1 MNIVALVIK
10 LAAVATSTMAA
21 LNLSE
26 TQKQLSNWFDSP
38 AGQSATKLQAVPPN
52 SLNNETVLARFAA
65 AIHPAEAALVN
76 SQPLVDAWVNA
87 YGARPNTSSST
98 TVYLSAASS
107 TESLYT
113 IACADPMCLTKVN
126 TSATTPQLYNPLVLL
141 SPTEV
146 ANFAQAKLTTGG
158 VQASLASVG
167 GEIILLL
174 QVSTA

>member
-1 MNIVALVIK
+1 
-10 LAAVATSTMAA
+10 
-21 LNLSE
+21 
-26 TQKQLSNWFDSP
+26 
-38 AGQSATKLQAVPPN
+38 
-52 SLNNETVLARFAA
+52 
-65 AIHPAEAALVN
+65 
-76 SQPLVDAWVNA
+76 
-87 YGARPNTSSST
+87 
-98 TVYLSAASS
+98 
-107 TESLYT
+107 SLYT